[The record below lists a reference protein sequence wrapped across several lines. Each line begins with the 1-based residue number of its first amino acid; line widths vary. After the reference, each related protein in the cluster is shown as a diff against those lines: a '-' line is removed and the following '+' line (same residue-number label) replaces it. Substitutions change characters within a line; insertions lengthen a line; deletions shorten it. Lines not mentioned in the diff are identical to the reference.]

1 MLYTENLNFSTH
13 KQNDTYSFQLK
24 FTYATYLLL
33 VIHCKSSEKLY
44 KSIFCFSI
52 FWNGYKNFAFVSD
65 SIHMT
70 WQRNEQKRVDSFMYT
85 KGMHIYIFYVKCT
98 NSHITIICYHIE
110 GIERVAHKD
119 SIARNCVLYI
129 QRGMSFRHH
138 V

>member
-24 FTYATYLLL
+24 FTYNATYLLL
-33 VIHCKSSEKLY
+33 VIHCESSEKLY

-85 KGMHIYIFYVKCT
+85 KGMHTSIYFMLNVQL
-98 NSHITIICYHIE
+98 HI
-110 GIERVAHKD
+110 
-119 SIARNCVLYI
+119 
-129 QRGMSFRHH
+129 
-138 V
+138 